1 MAPTR
6 REFIRRI
13 GIALASL
20 AAARCAWLGE
30 KSIPTPEETVE
41 VICYEPEVMVTPS
54 PLPTTQL
61 DKQEAILTAVA
72 QGEDVDPE
80 VARQALVAFHRD
92 RLRSCWYRF
101 DWLVQQA
108 QGNYERGDR
117 AREELA
123 AEHRAALDELVAAG
137 ELEAAVADE
146 LEVAFDVAA
155 DHILWSNAP
164 ITCYDTAMPD
174 YTPTSAGQ
182 LVNQAELLEDLA
194 DDATIDQDAVAQALA
209 AIERDI
215 TFLTMSNEEWQA
227 LYQEL
232 VEAAGES
239 HDFPAFD
246 DLELEITPEAVE
258 AAKFLVELLLE
269 EPL

>member
-1 MAPTR
+1 MSPTR

-20 AAARCAWLGE
+20 AAARCAWPGE
-30 KSIPTPEETVE
+30 KGAPTPEKTVA
-41 VICYEPEVMVTPS
+41 VVCYEPEVMITS
-54 PLPTTQL
+54 TPLPTTQL
-61 DKQEAILTAVA
+61 DKQGAILTAVA

-101 DWLVQQA
+101 DWLAQQA
-108 QGNYERGDR
+108 HGNYERGEN

-123 AEHRAALDELVAAG
+123 AEHRAALDELVATGELETTIAD
-137 ELEAAVADE
+137 ELEAA
-146 LEVAFDVAA
+146 FAA
-155 DHILWSNAP
+155 AANHILWSNAP

-194 DDATIDQDAVAQALA
+194 DDATVDQGAVAHAQA

-215 TFLTMSNEEWQA
+215 TFLAMTNEEWQA

-232 VEAAGES
+232 VRAAGES
-239 HDFPAFD
+239 YDYPAFD
-246 DLELEITPEAVE
+246 ELDLEITPEAAE
-258 AAKFLVELLLE
+258 AARFLVELLLQD
-269 EPL
+269 